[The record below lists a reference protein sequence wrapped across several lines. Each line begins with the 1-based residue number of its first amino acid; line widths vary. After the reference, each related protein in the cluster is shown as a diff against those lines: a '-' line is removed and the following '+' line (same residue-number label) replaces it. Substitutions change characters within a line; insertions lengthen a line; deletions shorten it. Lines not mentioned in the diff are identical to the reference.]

1 MLTPGELEVGA
12 DVTVLEASLF
22 PVEVY
27 QDSEGKMYGQKM
39 SPSLS
44 MYKGIPMKI
53 TAVNLPYVIVE
64 VIGQPMV
71 LDTRQIKFMELSKE
85 YVEAAKIKASPQDRM
100 RSIDND
106 ITKLMD
112 AVKNRRY

>member
-1 MLTPGELEVGA
+1 MLTPGELAVGT

-27 QDSEGKMYGQKM
+27 QDSEGKMHGQKM

-44 MYKGIPMKI
+44 MYKGVPMKI

-64 VIGQPMV
+64 VLSQPLV
-71 LDTRQIKFMELSKE
+71 LDTRLVKFMELSKE

-100 RSIDND
+100 QSIDND
-106 ITKLMD
+106 ITKLME
-112 AVKNRRY
+112 AVKSRRY